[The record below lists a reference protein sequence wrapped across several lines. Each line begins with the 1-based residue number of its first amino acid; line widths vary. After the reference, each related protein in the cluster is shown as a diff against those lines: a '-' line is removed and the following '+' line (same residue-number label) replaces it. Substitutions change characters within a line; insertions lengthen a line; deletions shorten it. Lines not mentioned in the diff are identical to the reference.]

1 LALWRFDIVVSNLL
15 CAEGFRLVPGSHHMD
30 VSTGS
35 TPYATA
41 ASPGCGVHCEG
52 ARLDGEVGKVK
63 RQARRSTAAKKP
75 LKAARMTSAKLPE
88 QCETMI
94 EVRAGVDQV
103 DRELVALLVRRFGYM
118 DAAAR
123 IKTDRN
129 AVRDE
134 ARKAEVL
141 GNVARAAEAAGLEPE
156 RLRAV
161 WNELVEQSIAYEAV
175 EWDRARADR

>member
-1 LALWRFDIVVSNLL
+1 
-15 CAEGFRLVPGSHHMD
+15 
-30 VSTGS
+30 
-35 TPYATA
+35 
-41 ASPGCGVHCEG
+41 
-52 ARLDGEVGKVK
+52 
-63 RQARRSTAAKKP
+63 
-75 LKAARMTSAKLPE
+75 MTSAKLPE

-123 IKTDRN
+123 IKPNRT

-141 GNVARAAEAAGLEPE
+141 GNVAREAEASGLDPD

-161 WNELVEQSIAYEAV
+161 WDILVEQSIAYEFDR
-175 EWDRARADR
+175 WDRERA